1 MNRIVLETICA
12 ALVTTHTRAD
22 LIGPDVI
29 GCIVPDTITS
39 GIQGDHDGVCGLAHI
54 GFARTPIGDLFH
66 TRGDVS
72 DLKTVLMFIS
82 VLTTLACSR
91 EPAIGKISFITSIK
105 DCLGPLTRENADRN
119 GRGVNT
125 PSAFGRGNSLD
136 TMTTGFLLSEARN
149 VFIDVDGR
157 YCIRDPDGMQSALG

>member
-1 MNRIVLETICA
+1 MNGVVLETICA

-22 LIGPDVI
+22 LIGPDVV
-29 GCIVPDTITS
+29 GGIVPDTITS
-39 GIQGDHDGVCGLAHI
+39 SVQRDHDGVCGFAHI

-82 VLTTLACSR
+82 VLTTLAGSR

-105 DCLGPLTRENADRN
+105 DRLGTLSRENADRN

-136 TMTTGFLLSEARN
+136 TMTTGFLFSEARN
-149 VFIDVDGR
+149 VFIEVDGR